1 MKLLFTDERGIQIF
15 YTLKEEVLYH
25 CWVMIKWKFHH
36 KIVCSKQNYKD
47 TGICYWLTFSST
59 RDLRAR
65 LEYSLDRLLDV
76 CCTTDARTLDDPLVE
91 GKDEIPT
98 DTEFLVRSPE
108 VTAIVRKELAVAI
121 RDLMHHGLGQVTPL
135 PTLSSSVWWY

>member
-1 MKLLFTDERGIQIF
+1 M
-15 YTLKEEVLYH
+15 
-25 CWVMIKWKFHH
+25 
-36 KIVCSKQNYKD
+36 
-47 TGICYWLTFSST
+47 
-59 RDLRAR
+59 
-65 LEYSLDRLLDV
+65 

-135 PTLSSSVWWY
+135 PTLSSSV